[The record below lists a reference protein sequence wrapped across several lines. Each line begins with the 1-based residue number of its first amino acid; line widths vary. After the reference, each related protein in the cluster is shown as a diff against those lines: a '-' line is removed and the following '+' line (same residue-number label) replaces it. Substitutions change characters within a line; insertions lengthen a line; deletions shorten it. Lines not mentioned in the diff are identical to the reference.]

1 MTEPLMEVHGLQRH
15 FGGVVAVGGVDFSVA
30 AGELRSII
38 GPNGAG
44 KSTFFNMLCGTLRP
58 SAGRIAFEGR
68 NVVGLP
74 GHHFARLGIARKFQ
88 VPSVFDSLSVRDNL
102 AVAILPVSLPDRTA
116 PSIED
121 MLEMMG
127 LAPLAERPAG
137 ELAHG
142 QKQWLEIAMA
152 MMSAPKLLLLDEPTA
167 GMTPEETRK
176 TARLLLDLKGRTAIV
191 VIEHDMQFIRDLAA
205 PTTVLH
211 QGRVIADGPFEE
223 IEQDETIR
231 DIYLGRQ

>member
-1 MTEPLMEVHGLQRH
+1 MTEPLLEVRGLERH
-15 FGGVVAVGGVDFSVA
+15 FGGVAAVGGVDFSVA

-58 SAGRIAFEGR
+58 SAGRIAFKGR

-88 VPSVFDSLSVRDNL
+88 VPSVFESLSVRDNL
-102 AVAILPVSLPDRTA
+102 AVAILPVSLPDRAA
-116 PSIED
+116 PGIEEV
-121 MLEMMG
+121 LEMMG
-127 LAPLAERPAG
+127 LAAIAGRPAG

-142 QKQWLEIAMA
+142 QKQWLEIGMA
-152 MMSAPKLLLLDEPTA
+152 LMSAPKLLLLDEPTA

-191 VIEHDMQFIRDLAA
+191 AIEHDMQFIRDLAA

-211 QGRVIADGPFEE
+211 QGRVIADGPFEA
-223 IEQDETIR
+223 IERDETIR